1 MPQCG
6 GAWGEKSVGAAGQ
19 GVRKPPGRRYG
30 TVEVIYRYDGSFE
43 GFLCCVFDSY
53 VNKELP
59 AEFQDEAHLE
69 ASLFPARWVGTD
81 LRHAQRILVSLEKI
95 DPWAQELVVKGF
107 LTCAPDREM
116 LLYRFIRALYSVG
129 KPLLRRLSDDAVLPL
144 LQAVRHLDGE
154 VHLLKGF
161 VRFSEFE
168 GMLAGEI
175 RPKNRVLPLLRRHF
189 CSRFYNETFLLY
201 DRTHREALVH
211 QNGKWAIMPL
221 DSFKMAAPSAA
232 EAQYRRL
239 WKRFYDTIE
248 IKERHNPK
256 LRRTHMPQRYW
267 DTMTE
272 FQGEDYFTAVEPP
285 APAVGPAV
293 GGASAPLLPTPA
305 APPSPTPGP

>member
-1 MPQCG
+1 M
-6 GAWGEKSVGAAGQ
+6 
-19 GVRKPPGRRYG
+19 
-30 TVEVIYRYDGSFE
+30 EVVYRYDGTLE

-59 AEFQDEAHLE
+59 SEFQDTEHLE
-69 ASLFPARWVGTD
+69 QSFFPVRWVGTD
-81 LRHAQRILVSLEKI
+81 LRHAQRILDSLWKI
-95 DPWAQELVVKGF
+95 DPWARELVVKGF
-107 LTCAPDREM
+107 LTCAPEREM
-116 LLYRFIRALYSVG
+116 ILYRFIRALYTVG
-129 KPLLRRLSDDAVLPL
+129 KPLMRQLSDDALLPL
-144 LQAVRHLDGE
+144 LKIVRHLDGE
-154 VHLLKGF
+154 VQLLRGF

-175 RPKNRVLPLLRRHF
+175 RPKNRVLPLLRGHF

-211 QNGKWAIMPL
+211 RSGKWAIVPL
-221 DSFKMAAPSAA
+221 EEFKMAAPSAQ

-256 LRRTHMPQRYW
+256 LRQNHMPKRYW

-272 FQGEDYFTAVEPP
+272 FQDSDYFLAGTDALPTAVEGLP
-285 APAVGPAV
+285 
-293 GGASAPLLPTPA
+293 GGKNTPA
-305 APPSPTPGP
+305 MPAGEGA